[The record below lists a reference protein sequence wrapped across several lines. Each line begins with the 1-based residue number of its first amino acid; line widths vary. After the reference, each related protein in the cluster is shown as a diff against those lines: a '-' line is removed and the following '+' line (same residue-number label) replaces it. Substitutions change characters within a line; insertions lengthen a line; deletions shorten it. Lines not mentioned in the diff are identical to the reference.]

1 MPKRCCPPLL
11 ISSLLLL
18 QGALGAACAFAE
30 DAASIEARL
39 GRTASYL
46 AADEMAGRGLGTPE
60 IDRAAEFLRQE
71 FERIGLK
78 TDLFDGSP
86 YQPFQVTVDAKIG
99 NDNLLRFL
107 HPESDK
113 PIELKFG
120 EDYQP
125 LAIGGPGKVDLPLVF
140 AGYGI
145 SAPEAD
151 YDDYAGINVDGKAV
165 VVLRHEPQ
173 QNNPHSALNGTDDS
187 VHAPYRR
194 KVSNAIQHGAA
205 AVVFVTDRVAIDE
218 QIDQWL
224 KRRDAA
230 VVELAEAQAEFAKL
244 QSPKPE
250 ELAAYRENTSRIA
263 RKIAQCADGAENE
276 EQSLLDFA
284 GAGDGGDARSIPV
297 FHFRR
302 GAIDQLLAAA
312 GKPKLAELE
321 KQIDETAKPNSFDL
335 EPWRAIGLVDIKR
348 REVEVKN
355 VAAILEGEGPLADE
369 TIVIG
374 AHYDHLGRGGEGSA
388 QPGSTEIHNGA
399 DDNASGVSALV
410 EVARQL
416 AARDE
421 PLPRRIVFIAFT
433 GEERGLLGSAE
444 YIRNSPVPLDKTIAM
459 LNFDMVGRLKDNKL
473 IVNGTGTGDTFA
485 QLVDDANEKQ
495 GFELAKSPGGFG
507 PSDHSSFYAKQ
518 IPVLHFFTGS
528 HAEYHRPDDDF
539 GLLSLSGMRRVS
551 DYVVDI
557 ALRIATSPERPKY
570 VEVAGGQQAAQDP
583 RDPRPYFGSIPDFAQ
598 TAGGYA
604 LSGVTPGS
612 PAADAGLKA
621 GDQIIRLGQYK
632 IDNLEDF
639 DGALR
644 KFSAGDRVD
653 VTVRRAGNE
662 VQLKVTLDPPK

>member
-1 MPKRCCPPLL
+1 MQKRFYISISALALLFLPPV
-11 ISSLLLL
+11 
-18 QGALGAACAFAE
+18 LGVACVFAE
-30 DAASIEARL
+30 ESASIEARL

-71 FERIGLK
+71 FERLGLK
-78 TDLFDGSP
+78 TDLFEGSP
-86 YQPFQVTVDAKIG
+86 FQTFQVTVDAKLG
-99 NDNLLRFL
+99 DENSLRL
-107 HPESDK
+107 AQPEGET
-113 PIELKFG
+113 PIELKIG
-120 EDYQP
+120 ADYQP
-125 LAIGGPGKVDLPLVF
+125 LAIGGPGTIDLPLVF

-145 SAPEAD
+145 SAAEAD
-151 YDDYAGINVDGKAV
+151 YDDYADIDVDGKAV
-165 VVLRHEPQ
+165 IVLRHEPQ

-187 VHAPYRR
+187 MHAPFRR

-205 AVVFVTDRVAIDE
+205 AVIFVTDQVAVDE
-218 QIDQWL
+218 QVDQWL

-244 QSPKPE
+244 ESPTAE
-250 ELAAYRENTSRIA
+250 ELAAYRDNTTRIA
-263 RKIAQCADGAENE
+263 RKIAEYADGAASE
-276 EQSLLDFA
+276 EQAVLAFT

-312 GKPKLAELE
+312 GKPTLAELE
-321 KQIDETAKPNSFDL
+321 KQIDETAKPQSFDIT
-335 EPWRAIGLVDIKR
+335 PWRATGNIDIKR
-348 REVEVKN
+348 REVTVKN
-355 VAAILEGEGPLADE
+355 VAAVLEGEGPLAEE

-388 QPGSTEIHNGA
+388 QPGSNEIHNGA
-399 DDNASGVSALV
+399 DDNASGVSALL

-416 AARDE
+416 TERDE
-421 PLPRRIVFIAFT
+421 PLPRQIVFIAFT

-444 YIRNSPVPLDKTIAM
+444 YTRNPPVPLENTIAM
-459 LNFDMVGRLKDNKL
+459 FNFDMVGRLKDNKL
-473 IVNGTGTGDTFA
+473 IVNGTGTADTFA

-495 GFELAKSPGGFG
+495 GFDLAKSPGGFG

-539 GLLSLSGMRRVS
+539 GLLNLSGMRRVS
-551 DYVVDI
+551 DFVAEI
-557 ALRIATSPERPKY
+557 AERIATAPERPKY
-570 VEVAGGQQAAQDP
+570 VEVAGEQQPSQGP
-583 RDPRPYFGSIPDFAQ
+583 RDPRPYFGSVPDFAQ

-612 PAADAGLKA
+612 PAAEGGLQA
-621 GDQIIRLGQYK
+621 GDQIIRLGEFK

-653 VTVRRAGNE
+653 VVVRRDGKE
-662 VQLKVTLDPPK
+662 VQLKVTLDPPR